1 MQELHTGA
9 NQYAAVT
16 IRAMRVNKSL
26 LIGLL
31 ATIVFTSTGCSPN
44 FNWRE
49 VQGTEPSYTVLLPA
63 KPSSHSRTIDLDGL
77 TVTMLMTAAET
88 DDINFAVASI
98 KVDDD
103 SQRHA
108 ALLAIQKAMLQN
120 IHGEVAQQKMIT
132 LKDGT
137 TMTEIHAMGKTS
149 IGRSLNLFARFGEHG
164 HDVFQVVALGP
175 SDKLTSEIADTFL
188 SSFTPH

>member
-1 MQELHTGA
+1 MC
-9 NQYAAVT
+9 
-16 IRAMRVNKSL
+16 VNKSF

-31 ATIVFTSTGCSPN
+31 AAFVLACTGCSPN

-63 KPSSHSRTIDLDGL
+63 KPTSHSRAIDLDGL
-77 TVTMLMTAAET
+77 KVTMTMTATET
-88 DDINFAVASI
+88 DDINFALASI
-98 KVDDD
+98 RVDDE

-108 ALLAIQKAMLQN
+108 AVLTLQKAMLQN
-120 IHGEVAQQKMIT
+120 IHGEIVQQKVIA

-149 IGRSLNLFARFGEHG
+149 IGHPLSLFARFGEHG
-164 HDVFQVVALGP
+164 HDVFQIVALGP